1 MTNKVLLFA
10 YEYKGEFYAETI
22 IDDLESRLSGLE
34 YGDVYEGEYQIWE
47 YPSGKIFNIEP
58 DRKVDDKY
66 YYYVPYN
73 TSGTIWLPKLTL
85 LKTDKERVQEA
96 YKQFSSI
103 PKKQSFAQTSAKW
116 YKPWKT
122 IFKKWFKK

>member
-47 YPSGKIFNIEP
+47 YPSGKIFKIVP
-58 DRKVDDKY
+58 DRKVDDKDY
-66 YYYVPYN
+66 CSVPY
-73 TSGTIWLPKLTL
+73 TTKGTLWLPKLTL
-85 LKTDKERVQEA
+85 LKTNKDKVEEA
-96 YKQFSSI
+96 YKRLSNP

-116 YKPWKT
+116 YRPWHT
-122 IFKKWFKK
+122 IFKRWFK